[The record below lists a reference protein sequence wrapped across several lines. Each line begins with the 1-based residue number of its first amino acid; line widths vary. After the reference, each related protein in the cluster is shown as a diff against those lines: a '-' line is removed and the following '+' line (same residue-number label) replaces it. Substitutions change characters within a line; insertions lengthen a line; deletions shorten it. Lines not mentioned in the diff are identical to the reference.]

1 MNPDAPT
8 IPTSTTDRSCNILHE
23 HANRSRDR
31 VSPGWVPSAVMTT
44 PATPLT
50 VMEPSVDER
59 TDERT
64 ETGPPKAAHIVK
76 TEPGESA
83 VAKVTEAR
91 IYGFPVEA
99 LCGERFV
106 PQQDPKKLPLC
117 GVCKEIYDLYR
128 QMGDGGLSDTPGS

>member
-1 MNPDAPT
+1 LSRGEAACGERGA
-8 IPTSTTDRSCNILHE
+8 TTLV
-23 HANRSRDR
+23 A
-31 VSPGWVPSAVMTT
+31 VPA
-44 PATPLT
+44 PLT
-50 VMEPSVDER
+50 TLQPDLDER

-64 ETGPPKAAHIVK
+64 DEDVRTGEPKAAHIIK

-106 PQQDPKKLPLC
+106 PQRDPGKLPMC
-117 GVCKEIYDLYR
+117 QACKEIYDLYR
-128 QMGDGGLSDTPGS
+128 GMNEDLNETPGT

>member
-1 MNPDAPT
+1 
-8 IPTSTTDRSCNILHE
+8 
-23 HANRSRDR
+23 
-31 VSPGWVPSAVMTT
+31 MTT
-44 PATPLT
+44 GPAPLRT
-50 VMEPSVDER
+50 TGTELDER

-64 ETGPPKAAHIVK
+64 ETAPPKAAHIVK

-91 IYGFPVEA
+91 IYGHPVEA

-117 GVCKEIYDLYR
+117 GICKEIYDLYR
-128 QMGDGGLSDTPGS
+128 QLGDGGLSETPGT

>member
-1 MNPDAPT
+1 MANPTAAPGRT
-8 IPTSTTDRSCNILHE
+8 ADPVL
-23 HANRSRDR
+23 
-31 VSPGWVPSAVMTT
+31 
-44 PATPLT
+44 
-50 VMEPSVDER
+50 DER
-59 TDERT
+59 PHERT

-106 PQQDPKKLPLC
+106 PQQDPKRLPLC
-117 GVCKEIYDLYR
+117 DVCKEIYQLYR
-128 QMGDGGLSDTPGS
+128 HAGDGDLPETPGS